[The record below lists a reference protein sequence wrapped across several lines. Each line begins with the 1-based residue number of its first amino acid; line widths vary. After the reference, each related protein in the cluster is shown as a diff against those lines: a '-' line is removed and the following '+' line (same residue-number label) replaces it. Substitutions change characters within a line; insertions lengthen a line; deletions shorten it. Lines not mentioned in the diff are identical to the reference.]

1 MKGGVL
7 TEFLTDGE
15 HYPGIME
22 TQKDF
27 ELASEE
33 VLVST
38 PATAPIETSRLWLLD
53 FIRQISILTV
63 LSLHLVQT
71 RLSPLPESANSIYWL
86 LTGGDIGVWMF
97 FVVSGFV
104 ISDTAHKRFKSLDQI
119 RARDFYIVRAA
130 RLIPLFLVAVIL
142 GIICTKIPELRLNPK
157 YNDVF
162 DYGGKNGLFWLTLF
176 TGTFNWLRFG
186 LDRFYGMHWDIYW
199 SLAVE
204 EQFYF
209 FYPWLCKVKSYK
221 WILLSLLVI
230 APLGRLVIE
239 STNHTMFR
247 NLSSFCALDLL
258 SAGVLLFLVTQKH
271 SLSLRRHPIICH
283 SMLLLGGSALVFTMM
298 QTRTFFFDVLGPTAI
313 AASLFVSLLGGLNI
327 AWIQKLPSWFVIG
340 GKLSYGAYLLHPAI
354 LFWLVPYIFGKS
366 FSYAFV
372 LYAVVVLVVAH
383 ISFSLFEQQV
393 NRLIK
398 KSLLKKASVTN

>member
-1 MKGGVL
+1 MIA
-7 TEFLTDGE
+7 
-15 HYPGIME
+15 P
-22 TQKDF
+22 
-27 ELASEE
+27 EE
-33 VLVST
+33 VLVSAPAT
-38 PATAPIETSRLWLLD
+38 PASEPSRLWLLD

-71 RLSPLPESANSIYWL
+71 RLSQLPECANSIYWL
-86 LTGGDIGVWMF
+86 LTGGDIGVWLF

-119 RARDFYIVRAA
+119 PARDFYIVRAA
-130 RLIPLFLVAVIL
+130 RLIPLFIVAVFV

-157 YNDVF
+157 YNDIF
-162 DYGGKNGLFWLTLF
+162 DCGGRNGLFWLTLF

-204 EQFYF
+204 EQFYC
-209 FYPWLCKVKSYK
+209 FYPWLFKLKSYK

-230 APLGRLVIE
+230 APFGRFVIE
-239 STNHTMFR
+239 STNHTMFN

-258 SAGVLLFLVTQKH
+258 SAGVLL
-271 SLSLRRHPIICH
+271 SLIYQRYSPSLRLHPIVCH
-283 SMLLLGGSALVFTMM
+283 GMLLLGGSALIFTMM
-298 QTRTFFFDVLGPTAI
+298 QPRTFVFAVLGPSEI
-313 AASLFVSLLGGLNI
+313 AASLFVFLLGGLNI
-327 AWIQKLPSWFVIG
+327 AWIQKLPNSFVAF

-354 LFWLVPYIFGKS
+354 LFFLVPYIFGKS
-366 FSYAFV
+366 FLYAFV
-372 LYAVVVLVVAH
+372 LFAITVLIVAH
-383 ISFSLFEQQV
+383 VSFSLFEQPL

-398 KSLLKKASVTN
+398 KTLLKKTA